1 MNLTDFYDPVGE
13 LLGAFGEFL
22 FLGCF
27 ILLLV
32 GLLAAPRAW
41 LLKPVSPRLA
51 LVAKYSL
58 LHFAV
63 TFTAL
68 VVALA
73 PELGRA
79 IADWWLLATLGAVLA
94 VAALLWGSILFAP
107 REARRPTLL
116 Q

>member
-1 MNLTDFYDPVGE
+1 MNLTDLYDPVGD

-27 ILLLV
+27 VLFLV

-63 TFTAL
+63 AATLLA
-68 VVALA
+68 VAVA
-73 PELGRA
+73 PGLGRA
-79 IADWWLLATLGAVLA
+79 MDDWWLLAVLA
-94 VAALLWGSILFAP
+94 GVVAVGVLLWVSVLFAP
-107 REARRPTLL
+107 REASSPRVLG
-116 Q
+116 